1 MFGLDCHIGRRSYNC
16 IVLPLPALQPVLF
29 MPILAATLVTTI
41 ALPSVRKVLLN
52 QGFLDVSSKRSLHF
66 GSVPRGAGAAILMGL
81 VAGVL
86 VGGDPQLF
94 ALGTLAG
101 FTALGAWDDVHSR
114 SAPIRLALQ
123 ISLALIAGLMLSM
136 SVDGV
141 LSSRLTVAILAA
153 LVLVASVN
161 VVNFMDGI
169 NGISLIHGVIL
180 GLIYTALLSNVGA
193 SEWVPLGLALAGASL
208 AFAPWNFRRHA
219 LLFLGDSGSYLIGA
233 AVALLILATWING
246 APILVAL
253 APCAVYLFDVGITL
267 VHRLLNRQRLTQ
279 PHRDHIYQR
288 LTLKLDSHLKSSL
301 LVGLLTLICGAA
313 AIADATGVIGS
324 SELFAVVLCTLIIYA
339 ISPSVLRLRSQ

>member
-1 MFGLDCHIGRRSYNC
+1 MFPSGLNTQSGVFLTAFFS
-16 IVLPLPALQPVLF
+16 
-29 MPILAATLVTTI
+29 TI
-41 ALPSVRKVLLN
+41 AIVAVLRRFLISA
-52 QGFLDVSSKRSLHF
+52 QILDVPTERSSHF
-66 GSVPRGAGAAILMGL
+66 DSVPRGAGVAILIGL
-81 VAGVL
+81 AAGVL
-86 VGGDPQLF
+86 VGGDPQLLV
-94 ALGTLAG
+94 LGTLAG
-101 FTALGAWDDVHSR
+101 FTALGAWDDVRSR
-114 SAPIRLALQ
+114 SALIRLALQ

-233 AVALLILATWING
+233 AAALLILATWING
-246 APILVAL
+246 APIFVAL

-279 PHRDHIYQR
+279 PHKDHIYQR

-301 LVGLLTLICGAA
+301 FVGLLTLICGAA

-324 SELFAVVLCTLIIYA
+324 SELFAVVLGTLIIYA